1 VAFSARHRS
10 AKIEFSTV
18 QSEQTKGEVQM
29 NATTVGVDLAKNVFV
44 CCVADAVGR
53 VIETRE
59 FNRAGFLSWLAT
71 LPQGTVVA
79 MEACGGAHCWG
90 RTMASL
96 GLEPRLMAAEFVKP
110 YRKRQAVKNDRAD
123 AAAIVAA
130 LHAPGMRFIPVKTE
144 TQQQRLAWHSL
155 RRGWIEERTA
165 LLNRIRGLLAEFGI
179 VIGNGATRLRRW
191 LAEHELNAA
200 QPVPIRQMIQI
211 VREQLDALDARI
223 AECDRQITVQQAE
236 DACARRARGSSGVGL
251 LTADAVSASVGDASM
266 FHNGRQFAAWLGLT
280 PRQYSSGGKP
290 KLGRITRRGDDYLRS
305 LLVQGARSVFA
316 ATLRKSRTAPD
327 KLTRLQQWIVRL
339 NARVGY
345 HKTLVA
351 IANKHARQ
359 LWAVLAKGE
368 AYNSEAWRQWGEAA
382 EQAAG

>member
-1 VAFSARHRS
+1 
-10 AKIEFSTV
+10 
-18 QSEQTKGEVQM
+18 M
-29 NATTVGVDLAKNVFV
+29 NATTVGVDLAKNVFA

-59 FNRAGFLSWLAT
+59 FNRAGFLAWLTT
-71 LPQGTVVA
+71 LPRDTVVA

-90 RTMASL
+90 RTMSAL
-96 GLEPRLMAAEFVKP
+96 GLAPRLMSAEFVQA

-165 LLNRIRGLLAEFGI
+165 LLNRIRGVLSEFGI
-179 VIGNGATRLRRW
+179 VIENGATRLRRR
-191 LAEHELNAA
+191 LAEYESDPA
-200 QPVPIRQMIQI
+200 QPVPIRHLIQE
-211 VREQLDALDARI
+211 VRAQLGALDVRI
-223 AECDRQITVQQAE
+223 AECDRQITVQQAD
-236 DACARRARGSSGVGL
+236 DACARRARDLPSVGR

-266 FHNGRQFAAWLGLT
+266 FHNGRQFAAWIGLT

-305 LLVQGARSVFA
+305 LLVQGARSIFA

-345 HKTLVA
+345 HKTLIA
-351 IANKHARQ
+351 IANKQARQ
-359 LWAVLAKGE
+359 LWAVLSKGE
-368 AYNSEAWRQWGEAA
+368 AYNPEAWRQWGEVA
-382 EQAAG
+382 EQVAG